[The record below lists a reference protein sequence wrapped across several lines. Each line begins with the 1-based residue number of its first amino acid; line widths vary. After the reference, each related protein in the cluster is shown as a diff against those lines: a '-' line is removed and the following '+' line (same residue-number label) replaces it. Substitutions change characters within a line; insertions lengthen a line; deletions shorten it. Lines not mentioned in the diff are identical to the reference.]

1 MATEANS
8 YKLAQQDLRR
18 TQDQMAQYDLSLE
31 LRTWEVNFNSVDR
44 DDRTPKKHV
53 YAAVS
58 SQREVRSELSLV
70 YLRIM
75 RELAVEN
82 DVPFAEI
89 SDNDPRLALPTELD
103 EISEKLMAYALG
115 KTKTIGLTLQQ
126 EQLLFQRYVHLSDNW
141 NAAKGLNNS
150 DLGILFINRPN
161 DNLLRTVHPNE

>member
-1 MATEANS
+1 
-8 YKLAQQDLRR
+8 
-18 TQDQMAQYDLSLE
+18 
-31 LRTWEVNFNSVDR
+31 
-44 DDRTPKKHV
+44 
-53 YAAVS
+53 
-58 SQREVRSELSLV
+58 
-70 YLRIM
+70 M

-82 DVPFAEI
+82 DVPFGEI
-89 SDNDPRLALPTELD
+89 SANDPRLALPTELD

-115 KTKTIGLTLQQ
+115 KSKTIGLTLQQ